1 MPARISSTG
10 MSSAQAA
17 PTAAS
22 TFSTWKATRPP
33 WVSGIAATSARRSWR
48 GPCASTMAPSRTNT
62 ARPSCC
68 RWAAMAGRAGSM
80 PKKITA
86 PSDSSAISTTRGSRA
101 FSTV

>member
-17 PTAAS
+17 DGGQHVLDLEGHAAAVGQRDRGHVGQA
-22 TFSTWKATRPP
+22 FLARALRQHDGA
-33 WVSGIAATSARRSWR
+33 VAHEHGAAILLQVGGDGGQGR
-48 GPCASTMAPSRTNT
+48 GR
-62 ARPSCC
+62 C
-68 RWAAMAGRAGSM
+68 R
-80 PKKITA
+80 KITA